1 LHFRFL
7 ATRKGEASGEKRASP
22 PQNRAPL
29 ASPLLRY
36 LRLWR
41 RFVVLALAREA
52 EYRVNFLVGVGEGVA
67 QLALAVLT
75 FAVMYRF
82 TDQVGGWSL
91 AQVLLLVG
99 IYRVADGLIG
109 LQVAPNLLAITGY
122 IRSGEMD
129 LLLLRP
135 VSSQFLVSLRLLSLP
150 EAVNVLIGLGLAIYA
165 GQQAGLQWSP
175 AGIAGA
181 LVFGLCG
188 LILLYAVWFFTVTF
202 AFWLVQVDNL
212 DTLFFSLFETAR
224 YPLSFFKGG
233 VRALLT
239 FIIPVAFATT
249 FPAQAL
255 LGTVDLRLLPVG
267 AALAG
272 LALLGTHLFWNYA
285 VRHYSSAS
293 S

>member
-1 LHFRFL
+1 M
-7 ATRKGEASGEKRASP
+7 
-22 PQNRAPL
+22 
-29 ASPLLRY
+29 LRY

-41 RFVVLALAREA
+41 RFVALAVMRQA
-52 EYRVNFLVGVGEGVA
+52 EYRVNFLLGVGEGVA
-67 QLALAVLT
+67 QLALAMLT
-75 FAVMYRF
+75 FALLYRF

-99 IYRVADGLIG
+99 IYRVADGLIS
-109 LQVAPNLLAITGY
+109 LQIAPNLLAITGY

-150 EAVNVLIGLGLAIYA
+150 EVVNVLIGLGLAVYA
-165 GQQAGLQWSP
+165 GQQAGVQWSL
-175 AGIAGA
+175 AGIALA
-181 LVFGLCG
+181 LLFGLCG
-188 LILLYAVWFFTVTF
+188 LGLLYALWFFTVTF
-202 AFWLVQVDNL
+202 AFWLVQVGNL
-212 DTLFFSLFETAR
+212 DTLFYSLFETAR

-233 VRALLT
+233 VRTLLT
-239 FIIPVAFATT
+239 FVVPVAFATT
-249 FPAQAL
+249 FPTQAL
-255 LGTVDLRLLPVG
+255 LGTADLWLLPVG
-267 AALAG
+267 VALAG